1 MKTAR
6 TRQEAAAKVGEVR
19 SAWAESATAKPLPVS
34 SDRFVRAFSKGL
46 DIICAFDPHSP
57 MTIADLAKASG
68 IDRAGTRRIL
78 LTLEALGYVRSDGK
92 RFALTP
98 RVLNLGYRYLAS
110 LPFWHI
116 AQPVM
121 EELVAQVQETCSIGV
136 LDGDNATF
144 ILRVP
149 TRRFLSFD
157 PSIGSNVPA
166 YVHSIGRMLLARLPE
181 AELQEYLARVKLTAL
196 TPHTIASKATL
207 KRALLDDREKGWSF
221 VSEQYEEGMCGIAV
235 PILDGAGQPVAA
247 INISLNAGP
256 QAYDVATVGIL
267 PKLRLAARR
276 LGGQPHPS
284 NP

>member
-1 MKTAR
+1 MRVKTQR
-6 TRQEAAAKVGEVR
+6 TKQEVTAERGPGRAAPA
-19 SAWAESATAKPLPVS
+19 PVPAS

-46 DIICAFDPHSP
+46 DILCAFDPHTP
-57 MTIADLAKASG
+57 MTIADMAKASG
-68 IDRAGTRRIL
+68 LDRAGTRRIL
-78 LTLEALGYVRSDGK
+78 LTLQSLGYVRSDGK
-92 RFALTP
+92 HFSLTP
-98 RVLNLGYRYLAS
+98 RVLKLGYRYLAS

-136 LDGDNATF
+136 LDGDDVTF

-157 PSIGSNVPA
+157 PSIGSQVPA
-166 YVHSIGRMLLARLPE
+166 YVHSIGRVLLARLPE
-181 AELQEYLARVKLTAL
+181 DELQQYLARVKITPV
-196 TPHTIASKATL
+196 TPHTIASKAAL
-207 KRALLDDREKGWSF
+207 KRALQDDREKGWSF

-235 PILDGAGQPVAA
+235 PILDGGGKPVAA
-247 INISLNAGP
+247 INVSLNSDP
-256 QAYDVATVGIL
+256 QSYDVATVGIL

-276 LGGQPHPS
+276 LGGQPGKS

>member
-1 MKTAR
+1 
-6 TRQEAAAKVGEVR
+6 
-19 SAWAESATAKPLPVS
+19 
-34 SDRFVRAFSKGL
+34 VRAFSKGL
-46 DIICAFDPHSP
+46 DIICAFDPHAP
-57 MTIADLAKASG
+57 MTIADMAKASG
-68 IDRAGTRRIL
+68 LDRAGTRRIL
-78 LTLEALGYVRSDGK
+78 LTLQALGYVRSDGK
-92 RFALTP
+92 RFSLTP

-136 LDGDNATF
+136 LDGDNVTF

-157 PSIGSNVPA
+157 PSIGSHVPA
-166 YVHSIGRMLLARLPE
+166 YVHSIGRVLLARLAE
-181 AELQEYLARVKLTAL
+181 TELQEYLARVKLTRL

-207 KRALLDDREKGWSF
+207 KRALQEDREKGWSF

-235 PILDGAGQPVAA
+235 PILDGSGLPVAA
-247 INISLNAGP
+247 INVSLNAGP
-256 QAYDVATVGIL
+256 QSYDVATVGIL

-276 LGGQPHPS
+276 LGGQPGQLKP
-284 NP
+284 

>member
-1 MKTAR
+1 VTTKAVTVGPTA
-6 TRQEAAAKVGEVR
+6 APIPA
-19 SAWAESATAKPLPVS
+19 S

-46 DIICAFDPHSP
+46 EIICAFDPHAP

-68 IDRAGTRRIL
+68 LDRAGTRRIL
-78 LTLEALGYVRSDGK
+78 LTLQALGYVRSDGK
-92 RFALTP
+92 RFSLTP

-136 LDGDNATF
+136 LDGDNVTF

-157 PSIGSNVPA
+157 PSIGSHVPA
-166 YVHSIGRMLLARLPE
+166 YVHSIGRVLLARLPE
-181 AELQEYLARVKLTAL
+181 AELQEYLARVKLTPL

-207 KRALLDDREKGWSF
+207 KRALLDDREKSWSF

-235 PILDGAGQPVAA
+235 PILDGGGQPVAA
-247 INISLNAGP
+247 LNVSLNAGP
-256 QAYDVATVGIL
+256 QSYDVATVGIL

-276 LGGQPHPS
+276 LGGQPGR
-284 NP
+284 